1 MQEEQKLLA
10 VVEEGQ
16 NKLLDLKNRLVAKKS
31 EVAAAKAELD
41 QKTQILQEINR

>member
-1 MQEEQKLLA
+1 MLA

-16 NKLLDLKNRLVAKKS
+16 NKLLEHKNKLLAKKS

-41 QKTQILQEINR
+41 QKTQVLQEMNR